1 MAGKFFSTLRDLRA
15 GSTLDDLDSAVAEVV
30 AAVRATGK
38 VGEIKLTIKVR
49 PPKKSSGTYV
59 TVEDDVVTK
68 IPKHDRSDT
77 IFWPL
82 ADNSLSRHD
91 PSQIPLELSVVTS
104 DGEVVGFDPATGQV
118 QHAAQ

>member
-38 VGEIKLTIKVR
+38 AGEITLKLKVR
-49 PPKKSSGTYV
+49 PPKKSSGNYL

-68 IPKHDRSDT
+68 IPKHDRADT
-77 IFWPL
+77 IFFPL
-82 ADNSLSRHD
+82 ADNSLSRQD
-91 PSQIPLELSVVTS
+91 PSQIPLALSVVTGNG
-104 DGEVVGFDPATGQV
+104 GEVVGFDPATGQV
-118 QHAAQ
+118 HSAQ